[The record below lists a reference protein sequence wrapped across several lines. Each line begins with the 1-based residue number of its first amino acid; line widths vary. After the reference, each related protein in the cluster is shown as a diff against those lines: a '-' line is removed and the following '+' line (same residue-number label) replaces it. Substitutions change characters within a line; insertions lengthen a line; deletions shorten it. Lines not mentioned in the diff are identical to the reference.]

1 MNTANPIDMFV
12 GGRIR
17 LRRIQAGKELG
28 DLASTLGISTNRL
41 QTVEAGRE
49 RVGAALL
56 VDIANAL
63 GAAPQV
69 FLRGPE
75 HQSHGGNGADLR
87 NLTQGSS
94 LSLGSFATRDD
105 FRARA
110 LRKAR
115 QFVHISS

>member
-28 DLASTLGISTNRL
+28 DLASTLGISTTRL

-63 GAAPQV
+63 GAAPK
-69 FLRGPE
+69 FFFEDPSISPMAE
-75 HQSHGGNGADLR
+75 TA
-87 NLTQGSS
+87 LTYE
-94 LSLGSFATRDD
+94 
-105 FRARA
+105 
-110 LRKAR
+110 
-115 QFVHISS
+115 I